1 MSPAT
6 TQGFEASVVKYL
18 KQQAGRAQN
27 PWFRPMIFLPG
38 EGTGP
43 PWCCTS
49 LCEEHVPEHLRRLV
63 ALPSRTSRKVCA
75 REDCEE
81 STTAA
86 SDDED
91 ASVPGSASDA
101 ETAIAM
107 QAAVAK
113 FLRACGNP
121 GQASPPGTRAPR
133 EGSC

>member
-38 EGTGP
+38 EGTDP
-43 PWCCTS
+43 PWCCKS
-49 LCEEHVPEHLRRLV
+49 HLRRLV

-113 FLRACGNP
+113 FLRACGSP
-121 GQASPPGTRAPR
+121 CQASPPGARAPR